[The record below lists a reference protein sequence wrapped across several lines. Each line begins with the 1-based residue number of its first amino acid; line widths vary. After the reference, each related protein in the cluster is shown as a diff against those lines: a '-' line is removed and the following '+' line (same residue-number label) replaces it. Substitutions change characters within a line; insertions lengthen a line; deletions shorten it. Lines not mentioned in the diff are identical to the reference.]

1 MDLLLANETVYTF
14 IAYTVACECLPP
26 YYCSTAGRYCM
37 LARSL
42 AATTRRTAALASA
55 LGHGADTRPL
65 FMQAAGAAAEPLP
78 PDQWPNVKAVLVGSG
93 SDGMGGDG
101 ISDAVLELVGK
112 ARPSDVHVLYIGTP
126 TYDLPGPATKQCAPF
141 VEAGCTI
148 SELRLIGEATPVPST
163 DEIAELI
170 HRADVILVSGGNP
183 LFSVALWQ
191 AYGVPTLLREAMQ
204 AGTVVCGGS
213 CGLISWFDAGHS
225 DSADPASYKDA
236 MLGGAIT
243 QESGAAPPAAQTLE
257 GGDSWEYIRCPCL
270 GLLPGLICPHHDR
283 VQSNGVPRAEDFD
296 KMMLRHPGEY
306 GIAVDHWAAL
316 VLDGKGGYR
325 VYSIP
330 DKPGSVRAD
339 GTFVADGTGT
349 PGVWLKEVEA
359 GVVKSKLLPQA
370 GAVSSLLR
378 VPQEIVE
385 DPRIPALRLAN
396 PAV

>member
-1 MDLLLANETVYTF
+1 
-14 IAYTVACECLPP
+14 
-26 YYCSTAGRYCM
+26 M
-37 LARSL
+37 LAQSL

-55 LGHGADTRPL
+55 LADTRSAY
-65 FMQAAGAAAEPLP
+65 FMARAAEARSVEALP
-78 PDQWPNVKAVLVGSG
+78 PDQWSSVKAVLVGSG
-93 SDGMGGDG
+93 SDGMGGEG

-112 ARPSDVHVLYIGTP
+112 ECPSDVHVLYIGTP

-141 VEAGCTI
+141 VQAGCAV
-148 SELRLIGEATPVPST
+148 SELRLIGETTPVPSA
-163 DEIAELI
+163 DEIAALVR
-170 HRADVILVSGGNP
+170 RADVILVSGGNP

-191 AYGVPTLLREAMQ
+191 ACGVPALLREAVQ
-204 AGTVVCGGS
+204 AGTVICGGS

-243 QESGAAPPAAQTLE
+243 QESGAATPAVQAIA

-270 GLLPGLICPHHDR
+270 GLLPGLVCPHHDR

-325 VYSIP
+325 VFSIP
-330 DKPGSVRAD
+330 GMPGSVGAD
-339 GTFVADGTGT
+339 GTFVSGGAGK
-349 PGVWLKEVEA
+349 PGVWLKEVQA
-359 GVVKSKLLPQA
+359 GVVKSALLPQA

-378 VPQEIVE
+378 VAQEIVA
-385 DPRIPALRLAN
+385 DPRIPALRRDN
-396 PAV
+396 PAVR